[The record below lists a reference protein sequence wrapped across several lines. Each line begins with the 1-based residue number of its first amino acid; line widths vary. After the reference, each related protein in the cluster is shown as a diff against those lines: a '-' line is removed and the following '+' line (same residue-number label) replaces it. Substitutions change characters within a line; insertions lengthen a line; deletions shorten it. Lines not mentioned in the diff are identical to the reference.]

1 MYHDSNLGC
10 EAFFCYLRTQITM
23 DGGLFDTYDEYTNI
37 FNSPLNT
44 MYYDSN
50 LGCKAVFCYLRT
62 QITMDG
68 GYKRCKAVFCYLRT
82 QITMDGGYKKVL
94 NSLLS
99 TMYYACKRPSKTYL
113 EDRGWLHLPYS
124 LRDIHGMFVAKMIKP
139 YENI

>member
-23 DGGLFDTYDEYTNI
+23 DGGSFDTYDEYRNI
-37 FNSPLNT
+37 LNSLLNT

-50 LGCKAVFCYLRT
+50 LG
-62 QITMDG
+62 
-68 GYKRCKAVFCYLRT
+68 CKAVFCYLRT

-99 TMYYACKRPSKTYL
+99 TMYYVCKRPSKTYL

-124 LRDIHGMFVAKMIKP
+124 LRDIHGVFVAKIIKP
-139 YENI
+139 NENI